1 MYIDEVINVG
11 KRNEI
16 IAKFSRD
23 EIGFA
28 QFSIVLY
35 AIDKNYPKESINS
48 LENKFSKLKERSL
61 NLNRNIPISY
71 LLLDIPVIV
80 EKYQEYSEL
89 FSQFFQERT
98 ENLLELYNKIGQSR
112 AEFISRMSN
121 ILPLSSYTDDNEK
134 LFAIRYIELQNII
147 NELNKKLE
155 GKQ

>member
-1 MYIDEVINVG
+1 MYIDEIINVG

-16 IAKFSRD
+16 IAKFARD

-35 AIDKNYPKESINS
+35 AIDKNYSEDIINS

-61 NLNRNIPISY
+61 NRNIPLSY

-80 EKYQEYSEL
+80 EKYPEFKEL
-89 FSQFFQERT
+89 FSQFFQEKT
-98 ENLLELYNKIGQSR
+98 ENLLELHNKLGKSR

-121 ILPLSSYTDDNEK
+121 ILPVSSYTDDNEK
-134 LFAIRYIELQNII
+134 LFAIQYIELQNII
-147 NELNKKLE
+147 NELV
-155 GKQ
+155 